1 MHDAGVVAGLVLRD
15 GGLLLEHRDRHS
27 GGREL
32 ARDREADDAGPHDPD
47 RTARSVGTASYH
59 ANLTAAVLILV

>member
-1 MHDAGVVAGLVLRD
+1 VPGLVLCDR
-15 GGLLLEHRDRHS
+15 GLLLEDRDRHT
-27 GGREL
+27 GRREL

-47 RTARSVGTASYH
+47 CVARYH